1 MPLNAMQVP
10 PAEQRAAFDRPPEGK
25 RKVRVVI
32 VMVVLA
38 DGIVM
43 AIKSCPADKL
53 CIFIIS
59 IFPSLHL
66 SVAPHCHL
74 SLCRAPSPHQV
85 ILSTNIAET
94 SVTIDDVVFVVDGG
108 KSKEKYFEPAR
119 NISSMRV
126 QVSGSSSVCR

>member
-1 MPLNAMQVP
+1 MLHSQVP

-25 RKVRVVI
+25 RK
-32 VMVVLA
+32 
-38 DGIVM
+38 
-43 AIKSCPADKL
+43 
-53 CIFIIS
+53 
-59 IFPSLHL
+59 
-66 SVAPHCHL
+66 
-74 SLCRAPSPHQV
+74 V